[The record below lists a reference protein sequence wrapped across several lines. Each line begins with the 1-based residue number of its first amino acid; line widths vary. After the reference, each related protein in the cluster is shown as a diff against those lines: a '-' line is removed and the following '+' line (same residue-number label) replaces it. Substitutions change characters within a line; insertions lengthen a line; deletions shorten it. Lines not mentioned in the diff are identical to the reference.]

1 MCARVLGEA
10 GNCCEENE
18 NGASLQSPTHS
29 QPIYTRCG
37 MWMLVDRVS
46 LSFGLVNRISISP
59 QPMEFL
65 GRDCK
70 RVSRYFGTITSR
82 QHWRFWRATYWYCI
96 SPRTKGDESRFHCN
110 VPGKTVRAFILPKG
124 KRKKERGTPKPK
136 VMLVLVLG
144 HTCTEHPQWRNKEAV
159 VTGGPKFKKKFYKDN
174 YSTCPFHEALSFIF
188 ATNIPCFSFQHL
200 SALLD
205 CSSGAALLLRS
216 VSCCACRVRTGVGLR
231 TSNTCCPI
239 QGHRACWEILVASN
253 LMLVQHGLNLLQ

>member
-1 MCARVLGEA
+1 VTANEFRDTSARLLRDSTGDFGEQHTGTVLAQGPRGMNRGSTVTYLER
-10 GNCCEENE
+10 
-18 NGASLQSPTHS
+18 QFVHS
-29 QPIYTRCG
+29 
-37 MWMLVDRVS
+37 
-46 LSFGLVNRISISP
+46 
-59 QPMEFL
+59 
-65 GRDCK
+65 
-70 RVSRYFGTITSR
+70 
-82 QHWRFWRATYWYCI
+82 YC
-96 SPRTKGDESRFHCN
+96 PKE
-110 VPGKTVRAFILPKG
+110 KG
-124 KRKKERGTPKPK
+124 KRKG
-136 VMLVLVLG
+136 G
-144 HTCTEHPQWRNKEAV
+144 HRSRRSCLCLCLDIPVRNIPNGETKKQWSL
-159 VTGGPKFKKKFYKDN
+159 VTGGPKFKKKIYKDN